1 MKKGILFF
9 TAVLISCAVLAQKDN
24 KTLVSIND
32 ETVTVGDFKKVYE
45 KNLNAIDN
53 EEGKDVTKNLELFIN
68 YKLKVAEAYQL
79 KLDTLKSYKREIQT
93 YRNQLTAP
101 YLQDQDFFDNL
112 VKEAYYRTKNEIRG
126 RHILVR
132 LPRNYKPEDTL
143 KAYNKITEA
152 RNRILK
158 GEAFDKVAKE
168 VSEDPSAKTNGGDLG
183 YFYAFRMVY
192 DFEEAAYKT
201 GMGETSMPFRT
212 RFGYH
217 IVQKTGERPSKGEI
231 QVAHI
236 LIADT
241 SATGKNKIDYVYN
254 KLKEGK
260 AFKDL
265 AKEFSSDKNS
275 KARGGVLPKFGSG
288 RMVKSFETAA
298 YSIEKEGEYTEPV
311 KTRFGWHILK
321 LEKKFPVLSFEEMKK
336 DIENRVKKSGRGKLS
351 DKAVLDRLKS
361 EYNIVEVAK
370 AKEILKKQNIRAL
383 PADSLQATILKINE
397 KSFKQKDFV
406 SYITNRRHLGL
417 TQLFN
422 DFIDK
427 EVLNYFKENLRK
439 TDAEF
444 AYTLK
449 EYEDGLL
456 LFELMQRKIW
466 DKSSD
471 SIGLKNYFDK
481 NLAQYKSKE
490 LKQIKGKVMNDYQNS
505 LEEEWIQELRSK
517 NAVKVNQKVLK
528 KLIKY
533 YRKES

>member
-9 TAVLISCAVLAQKDN
+9 AAVLISCVAFAQKDN
-24 KTLVSIND
+24 KVLVSINN
-32 ETVTVGDFKKVYE
+32 EEVTVGDFKKVYE

-101 YLQDQDFFDNL
+101 YLQDKDFFENL

-126 RHILVR
+126 RHILIR
-132 LPRNYKPEDTL
+132 LPRNYTPEDTL

-152 RNRILK
+152 RNRVLK
-158 GEAFDKVAKE
+158 GEAFDKVAKDM
-168 VSEDPSAKTNGGDLG
+168 SDDKSALTNGGDLG

-192 DFEEAAYKT
+192 DFEDVAYKT
-201 GMGETSMPFRT
+201 SMGETSMPFRT

-236 LIADT
+236 LITDT
-241 SATGKNKIDYVYN
+241 TALGKKRIDQVYD
-254 KLKEGK
+254 KLKAGE

-265 AKEFSSDKNS
+265 AKQFSDDRNS
-275 KARGGVLPKFGSG
+275 KLKGGVLPKFGSG

-298 YSIEKEGEYTEPV
+298 YSIEKEGDYSQPV

-321 LEKKFPVLSFEEMKK
+321 LEKKYPILSFEEMKE
-336 DIENRVKKSGRGKLS
+336 DVENKVKKSGRGKLS

-361 EYNIVEVAK
+361 EYEIIEVAEG
-370 AKEILKKQNIRAL
+370 KELLKKKNIRAL

-397 KSFKQKDFV
+397 KPFKQKDFV
-406 SYITNRRHLGL
+406 SYIINRRHLGL
-417 TQLFN
+417 EQLFN
-422 DFIDK
+422 NFIDQ
-427 EVLNYFKENLRK
+427 EVLSYFKENLKK

-444 AYTLK
+444 AYTLQ

-466 DKSSD
+466 DKSND

-481 NLAQYKSKE
+481 NLTQYKSKE
-490 LKQIKGKVMNDYQNS
+490 LKEIKGKVMNDYQNS
-505 LEEEWIQELRSK
+505 LEEEWVKELRNK
-517 NAVKVNQKVLK
+517 NAIKVNNKVLK